1 MLCANCGAE
10 LSNNAKY
17 CSHCGVA
24 VSDVKSPTKSVK
36 RIQIKCNSCN
46 GVMDID
52 KERPIL
58 LCPYCGSKELIIES
72 DKVTA
77 QRIKS
82 SIYKEVEFEKQRTY
96 REVEL
101 GKRELEI
108 KGDKSR
114 FIQRLIGFGIVIV
127 GIVITHYSFWNVS
140 VIGLLIGIVVIIG
153 GVSLLKH
160 MKRKK

>member
-1 MLCANCGAE
+1 MLCVKCGAE
-10 LSNNAKY
+10 LSHDVKY
-17 CSHCGVA
+17 CSNCGVA
-24 VSDVKSPTKSVK
+24 VHDSKSLAKTAK

-52 KERPIL
+52 KDRPIL
-58 LCPYCGSKELIIES
+58 LCPYCGSKELIVES

-82 SIYKEVEFEKQRTY
+82 SAFKEVEFEKQKTY

-114 FIQRLIGFGIVIV
+114 FIQRLIGFGIVIA
-127 GIVITHYSFWNVS
+127 GIVITYYSIWYVS
-140 VIGLLIGIVVIIG
+140 LIGLLLGIVVIIG
-153 GVSLLKH
+153 GVSSLKH